1 MYVITRYPHAFLS
14 PPPPF
19 PFPSL
24 FLSLLPFLPPFVCFP
39 LLLCLPTPTNPE
51 LEVSLQEALIKPI
64 SLSLRQAALC
74 LCKRTGSFPLGVRW
88 ALRRGGAAD
97 FSRFSDWK
105 TTDSKEVY
113 PSWVI
118 ASWHPWTS
126 SGFRLSP
133 LRGSEEGRQR
143 LKPSL
148 PWGGRKQM
156 CSLGQPPSPSH
167 SPSPQLRACVTLA
180 SWPEQPG
187 ILFLLFLLPDASV
200 GPSLV
205 LVPHQFLQGSCHA
218 TFCLAKEAAPAANVR
233 FGRQSFVNFIHPLC
247 PCIMNITF

>member
-1 MYVITRYPHAFLS
+1 MPFSLLPPPSPFSSLLLSLLLFLPPSVCVS
-14 PPPPF
+14 PPP
-19 PFPSL
+19 
-24 FLSLLPFLPPFVCFP
+24 LSPHSHQPR
-39 LLLCLPTPTNPE
+39 E
-51 LEVSLQEALIKPI
+51 LEVSLQEALIKLI

-156 CSLGQPPSPSH
+156 CSLGQPPQPAERSAQGLWLWLPGQSSQVSCFSFSSCQMLLWAPH
-167 SPSPQLRACVTLA
+167 W
-180 SWPEQPG
+180 SWFPINFYKATATQR
-187 ILFLLFLLPDASV
+187 SV
-200 GPSLV
+200 
-205 LVPHQFLQGSCHA
+205 
-218 TFCLAKEAAPAANVR
+218 
-233 FGRQSFVNFIHPLC
+233 
-247 PCIMNITF
+247 

>member
-1 MYVITRYPHAFLS
+1 MLFSL

-19 PFPSL
+19 PFPSVL
-24 FLSLLPFLPPFVCFP
+24 LSLLPFLPPSLCLP
-39 LLLCLPTPTNPE
+39 LPLCLPTPTNPE

-156 CSLGQPPSPSH
+156 CSLRQPPQPQPQPQPAAQGLCDSGFLARAARYLVSPFPLARCFCGPLTGLGSPSI
-167 SPSPQLRACVTLA
+167 STRQLPCNV
-180 SWPEQPG
+180 
-187 ILFLLFLLPDASV
+187 LFSK
-200 GPSLV
+200 G
-205 LVPHQFLQGSCHA
+205 GSTSRKC
-218 TFCLAKEAAPAANVR
+218 
-233 FGRQSFVNFIHPLC
+233 
-247 PCIMNITF
+247 

>member
-1 MYVITRYPHAFLS
+1 MHVTPFSSPS
-14 PPPPF
+14 PPPLP
-19 PFPSL
+19 
-24 FLSLLPFLPPFVCFP
+24 LSMSFP
-39 LLLCLPTPTNPE
+39 LTPLSPHPHQPRG
-51 LEVSLQEALIKPI
+51 LKVSIQEALIKQI

-74 LCKRTGSFPLGVRW
+74 LCKKTGSFPLGVRW

-97 FSRFSDWK
+97 FSRFSDWETK
-105 TTDSKEVY
+105 DSKEVY

-156 CSLGQPPSPSH
+156 CSPGQPAQPSSAPGLGLQLPGQSSQVSCFSFSSCQMLLWAPHWSWFPINFYKAAATQH
-167 SPSPQLRACVTLA
+167 SV
-180 SWPEQPG
+180 
-187 ILFLLFLLPDASV
+187 
-200 GPSLV
+200 
-205 LVPHQFLQGSCHA
+205 
-218 TFCLAKEAAPAANVR
+218 
-233 FGRQSFVNFIHPLC
+233 
-247 PCIMNITF
+247 